1 MASAGHL
8 HLPKGKIN
16 STSKEFI
23 QYIIDGMSYLKATES
38 IAI

>member
-1 MASAGHL
+1 
-8 HLPKGKIN
+8 LPKGKSN

-23 QYIIDGMSYLKATES
+23 QHIIDGMSFLNTTES